1 MMMGDIRRQPVIM
14 NFREQSIRL
23 LGQPAIVGLFG
34 SIGNIRWYRVRRR
47 VAHAASSLHE
57 REPAN
62 AITHGIDRYAAQRGE
77 TRIKASG
84 IATVPTSA
92 RKRCPPAVCSSKI
105 LFVLYVDRFLV
116 RHRASRGTIR
126 CSPPAGDGE
135 QSSQT
140 SRRKRSYFLTA
151 SVRSRRSVHFTPSL
165 LHVESVRILTASG
178 AVSLQA
184 SLLRISV
191 RQWVLVALRRR

>member
-1 MMMGDIRRQPVIM
+1 M
-14 NFREQSIRL
+14 
-23 LGQPAIVGLFG
+23 
-34 SIGNIRWYRVRRR
+34 
-47 VAHAASSLHE
+47 AHAASSLHE

-105 LFVLYVDRFLV
+105 LFVLCVDRFLV
-116 RHRASRGTIR
+116 GDRASRGTIR
-126 CSPPAGDGE
+126 CFALLLVTE
-135 QSSQT
+135 NQSSQT

-151 SVRSRRSVHFTPSL
+151 SAAIAPKRA
-165 LHVESVRILTASG
+165 LH
-178 AVSLQA
+178 AVFYYTS
-184 SLLRISV
+184 SPFEFLLR
-191 RQWVLVALRRR
+191 LGP